1 MINVVIPMAGAGSRF
16 QEQGYELPKPLIDVC
31 GKPMIERVINSLN
44 NKHLD
49 INFIFLALKEHLDMG
64 LADYIEGKGD
74 VVVVDK
80 LTEGAA
86 CTVLL
91 AEDLIDNEDGLVIA
105 NCDQYLQWDFADY
118 IKFSKSFDG
127 CLVTF
132 NSTNPHHSYVRCR
145 KGIVTDVAE
154 KIVIS
159 DKASAGI
166 YYFKRGSD
174 YVKSSHRMIE
184 KNIRTNKEFYIC
196 PVYNELLELPKRV
209 VSIYEIDVNN
219 KHMLGTPQELRIFL
233 DKIENEEV
241 YLD

>member
-1 MINVVIPMAGAGSRF
+1 MINVLIPMAGAGSRF
-16 QEQGYELPKPLIDVC
+16 QEEGYKLPKPLIDVC

-44 NKHLD
+44 SKNLD

-64 LADYIEGKGD
+64 LADYIDGKGD

-91 AEDLIDNEDGLVIA
+91 AEHLIDNEDSLVIA

-174 YVKSSHRMIE
+174 YIKSSHRMIE
-184 KNIRTNKEFYIC
+184 KNIRTNNEFYIC

>member
-1 MINVVIPMAGAGSRF
+1 MINVVIPMAGTGSRF
-16 QEQGYELPKPLIDVC
+16 KEQGYELPKPLIDVC
-31 GKPMIERVINSLN
+31 GKPMIERVINSLDTEY
-44 NKHLD
+44 LD
-49 INFIFLALKEHLDMG
+49 TNFIFLALKEHLDMG
-64 LADYIEGKGD
+64 LDEYLNGRGD

-91 AEDLIDNEDGLVIA
+91 AEHLIDNDDDLVIA

-118 IKFSKSFDG
+118 IRFAKSFDG

-132 NSTNPHHSYVRCR
+132 NSTNPHHSYVRCK
-145 KGIVTDVAE
+145 KGVVTDVAE

-166 YYFKRGSD
+166 YYFKKGSD
-174 YVKSSHRMIE
+174 YVHSSHSMIQ
-184 KNIRTNKEFYIC
+184 KDIRTNNEFYIC
-196 PVYNELLELPKRV
+196 PVYNELVNLPKKV
-209 VSIYEIDVNN
+209 ASIYEIDVNN
-219 KHMLGTPQELRIFL
+219 KHMLGTPEELRIFL

>member
-64 LADYIEGKGD
+64 LGDYIDGKGD

-184 KNIRTNKEFYIC
+184 KNIRTNNEFYIC

>member
-31 GKPMIERVINSLN
+31 GKPMIERVINSLDTEY
-44 NKHLD
+44 LD
-49 INFIFLALKEHLDMG
+49 TNFIFLALKEHLDMG
-64 LADYIEGKGD
+64 LADYLDGRGD
-74 VVVVDK
+74 IVVVDK

-91 AEDLIDNEDGLVIA
+91 AEEFIDNDDDLVIA

-118 IKFSKSFDG
+118 IRFAKSFDG

-174 YVKSSHRMIE
+174 YVHNSYAMIE
-184 KNIRTNKEFYIC
+184 KDIRTNNEFYIC
-196 PVYNELLELPKRV
+196 PVYNELVELPKKV

-219 KHMLGTPQELRIFL
+219 KHMLGTPEELRIFL
-233 DKIENEEV
+233 DKVENEEV